1 MLVNLSEVMNRRG
14 EALEVCVETGFD
26 EFCMNGNSYPVKKKT
41 PVRLTIKSPS
51 PKKVFIAAEAEYVL
65 SAPCDRCLREVE
77 FSIPISYE
85 QEVDFSKAQEE
96 CPDGL
101 EEISCISGYDLD
113 VDRLVYEELLVAF
126 PAKVLCREDCL
137 GICNIC
143 GADLNAGECG
153 CDRLGMED
161 EDSLDPRMSAVRDIF
176 RNFTEQSQVLCG
188 ANPKGNEKKRGGGNN
203 GSNLSKE

>member
-101 EEISCISGYDLD
+101 E
-113 VDRLVYEELLVAF
+113 
-126 PAKVLCREDCL
+126 VLCREDCL

-161 EDSLDPRMSAVRDIF
+161 EDSLDPRMAAVRDIF

>member
-26 EFCMNGNSYPVKKKT
+26 EFCMNGNSYPVKKKTPVRLTIKSPSPRSQPHSPAFKSAPQILQIPKQSSRQSTLAGNASYPVKKKT

-101 EEISCISGYDLD
+101 EEILLHFTRPGTLIFQFALRLSRLAFECLFFGQIAPIISTSSFLF
-113 VDRLVYEELLVAF
+113 VSF
-126 PAKVLCREDCL
+126 WICPA
-137 GICNIC
+137 
-143 GADLNAGECG
+143 
-153 CDRLGMED
+153 
-161 EDSLDPRMSAVRDIF
+161 
-176 RNFTEQSQVLCG
+176 
-188 ANPKGNEKKRGGGNN
+188 
-203 GSNLSKE
+203 